1 MASNQ
6 QTKPVRGTVARDTRT
21 LRTGVVMGSIGG
33 RVQLRPL
40 GGGREWDTYP
50 DHCELLERTGPA
62 PAANATGGTG
72 DGWMPQHP
80 PAWWPTAFDAAPSRG
95 TLQAIVCGLR
105 RIV

>member
-6 QTKPVRGTVARDTRT
+6 QIKPVRGTVARDTRT

-40 GGGREWDTYP
+40 GGGREWETYP
-50 DHCELLERTGPA
+50 DRCELLEGTGLA
-62 PAANATGGTG
+62 LVANAMVDTG

-80 PAWWPTAFDAAPSRG
+80 PAWWPTAFDASPSRE

-105 RIV
+105 RIA